1 MQKNA
6 KNAKNAKM
14 KKMQKMKKIEMQ
26 IVVNEKAR
34 HSQLTIN
41 REQ

>member
-6 KNAKNAKM
+6 KKI
-14 KKMQKMKKIEMQ
+14 QKIEMQ